1 MIPTTKTAPAKRTV
15 LLSLC
20 VCLSVALPA
29 AAAQF
34 ARPASDINNS
44 GGYSATEG
52 TDLWDELDETTADDT
67 TSQVTSGSNPAQ
79 SDGTGFEVKLGA
91 VTDPQSSS
99 GHILR
104 IRHKKDGG
112 KTGEAHWRLYQG
124 STAISPERSTI
135 GLQNGNY
142 TDGSAYTLTSAEAN
156 AITDYSDLRVRVWS
170 IVSGGGSPTTVSY
183 TWIEFEVPDAPAGSG
198 KLFVITASD

>member
-1 MIPTTKTAPAKRTV
+1 MNRLLILPMLLCFPPALT
-15 LLSLC
+15 
-20 VCLSVALPA
+20 
-29 AAAQF
+29 AAQF
-34 ARPASDINNS
+34 ARPCSDVNNTGS
-44 GGYSATEG
+44 YTATSG

-67 TSQVTSGSNPAQ
+67 TTQVTSATNPAQ
-79 SDGTGFEVKLGA
+79 SDGTGFEVKLCA
-91 VTDPQSSS
+91 VSDPQSSS

-124 STAISPERSTI
+124 STAVSPERSTI

-142 TDGSAYTLTSAEAN
+142 TNGAAYTLSSAEAD